1 MKIIYS
7 IEDVKIDQF
16 DIEFNAVTKLRD
28 ESFSKKYKIHPSK
41 LVELIRAEIAL
52 NTEVISDTPEIIHLI
67 ELVRQQVTAT
77 KRINDH
83 IDRFMNEGLN

>member
-16 DIEFNAVTKLRD
+16 EIQFNAVTKLRD
-28 ESFSKKYKIHPSK
+28 ESISKKYKIHPSK

-52 NTEVISDTPEIIHLI
+52 DSEVTSDTPEITYLI
-67 ELVRQQVTAT
+67 ELVREQVSAT
-77 KRINDH
+77 KRINDY
-83 IDRFMNEGLN
+83 IDRFMNEGLI